1 MCLPPAR
8 TRPAPRSSREKHS
21 SSGTSSD
28 ASPPASPDL
37 KSPPPRVATSPS
49 KPRTTSYVSASAAVP
64 TRRKSHRERD
74 GSRTRSSA
82 APARSSRRDRRDGT
96 SAIASPE
103 LSGTSDFGESRESK
117 REKRSRSRT
126 SKSASLASR
135 EKSPEA
141 RSYLSPNIAT
151 VVSAA
156 SPRKSSGKAYSTSS
170 SARNSIGTAAS
181 IAASTSPLL
190 KPGGG
195 SRASSDA
202 GSEQRTAERN
212 TRETEVVGLG
222 IGFEAEKPKKLRSSK
237 KDKKDGKKEKRE
249 RSTGPA
255 PTIQVSTASDVAV
268 DQSVQAPAP
277 ASTAPPAATIVPAV
291 KVAAPPP
298 PRPPIVRQNAYVS
311 TKDVPNLK
319 RKGTISSLSSAYSS
333 SESVQ
338 TAEETLNNAEENN
351 PATKPTTDGALVQSP
366 KLPSYNYAPSMTYK
380 YAEPPPL
387 MAPLLPTQRRGS
399 KSSRRP
405 SVDIPVKEPPPV
417 QTAKKASP
425 PRSVSRAS
433 TETVDYAAFV
443 AEQQQRKKAEKKL
456 RSLLPE
462 DTQPPA
468 AEKPSAAPR
477 RDSLLATPN
486 LAAAAVFQN
495 TKTAPAGFV
504 PFDALTDHSN
514 AVMRFQTH
522 SDSSDDSD
530 STSDRSLVATSVAPV
545 VQGMPSR
552 LRRNST
558 RRNELAMR
566 SKTPDA
572 RPRSVISLRMGP
584 PPEVPTPPPC
594 EPSPGPPRR
603 RRRDARQPPRGAGGH
618 WYTAGAEELEQ
629 DWEGEVWGDDGRP
642 VERMPRAPSPPVSGV
657 GGSGEHDDRDYKS
670 RDPHRGGYGRG
681 YGQEERYYGY
691 GTGSGDRRY

>member
-1 MCLPPAR
+1 
-8 TRPAPRSSREKHS
+8 
-21 SSGTSSD
+21 
-28 ASPPASPDL
+28 
-37 KSPPPRVATSPS
+37 
-49 KPRTTSYVSASAAVP
+49 
-64 TRRKSHRERD
+64 
-74 GSRTRSSA
+74 
-82 APARSSRRDRRDGT
+82 
-96 SAIASPE
+96 

-126 SKSASLASR
+126 SKTASLASR

-151 VVSAA
+151 VVTGG

-202 GSEQRTAERN
+202 GSEKRRLERN

-222 IGFEAEKPKKLRSSK
+222 IGLFEAEKPKKLRSSK
-237 KDKKDGKKEKRE
+237 KDKKDGKREKRE

-255 PTIQVSTASDVAV
+255 PTIKVSTASDVAANP
-268 DQSVQAPAP
+268 SLPAPAPAPAP
-277 ASTAPPAATIVPAV
+277 ASTAPPAATTVPAA

-311 TKDVPNLK
+311 PKDLPHLK
-319 RKGTISSLSSAYSS
+319 RKESISSLSSAYSS
-333 SESVQ
+333 STSIQ
-338 TAEETLNNAEENN
+338 TAEETLNNAEK

-366 KLPSYNYAPSMTYK
+366 KLPSYNYAPSTTYK
-380 YAEPPPL
+380 YAEAPPI

-425 PRSVSRAS
+425 PRSASRAS

-462 DTQPPA
+462 DTQPQVA
-468 AEKPSAAPR
+468 KKSAAPPR

-486 LAAAAVFQN
+486 LAAAAVFHN

-504 PFDALTDHSN
+504 PFDALTDHPN

-522 SDSSDDSD
+522 SGTSDDSD
-530 STSDRSLVATSVAPV
+530 SDSDRSLAATSVAPV
-545 VQGMPSR
+545 VRGMPSR

-558 RRNELAMR
+558 RRNELAKR

-572 RPRSVISLRMGP
+572 RPRSVMSLRMGP

-603 RRRDARQPPRGAGGH
+603 RRRDVHQPPRGAGGQ

-657 GGSGEHDDRDYKS
+657 GGSGGHEGRDHIS

-681 YGQEERYYGY
+681 YGQEEGYYGY
-691 GTGSGDRRY
+691 GAGSGERRY